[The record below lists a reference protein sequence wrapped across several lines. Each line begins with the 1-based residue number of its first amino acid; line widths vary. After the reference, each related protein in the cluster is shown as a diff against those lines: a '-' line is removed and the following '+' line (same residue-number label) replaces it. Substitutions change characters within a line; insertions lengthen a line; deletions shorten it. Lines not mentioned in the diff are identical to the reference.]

1 MQQHSFFARPVAVP
15 AFPRMKGTLRVQIN
29 HEPRPSWTTLDRS
42 LSMLSGASCP
52 SSSPNRDIY
61 CIYIFNNVNEPTPY
75 LLINIQFYTNAYIY
89 ICKKERDIY
98 IYVQRYRLRNPPCRV
113 ILAGYWS
120 SARGRLVAA
129 GARLL
134 HSLSP
139 CALIG
144 QGSLSPP
151 LLLVIAHT
159 FLSGPVAVPTLQV
172 AFVYVSGRT
181 VLPAPG
187 FDPC

>member
-1 MQQHSFFARPVAVP
+1 MR
-15 AFPRMKGTLRVQIN
+15 
-29 HEPRPSWTTLDRS
+29 
-42 LSMLSGASCP
+42 
-52 SSSPNRDIY
+52 
-61 CIYIFNNVNEPTPY
+61 IYIYV
-75 LLINIQFYTNAYIY
+75 
-89 ICKKERDIY
+89 Y

-151 LLLVIAHT
+151 LLLASVYT
-159 FLSGPVAVPTLQV
+159 FLCVSLPALSFAG
-172 AFVYVSGRT
+172 AFVYVLGNFA
-181 VLPAPG
+181 LPPPG
-187 FDPC
+187 FDLC

>member
-1 MQQHSFFARPVAVP
+1 
-15 AFPRMKGTLRVQIN
+15 L
-29 HEPRPSWTTLDRS
+29 EL
-42 LSMLSGASCP
+42 
-52 SSSPNRDIY
+52 
-61 CIYIFNNVNEPTPY
+61 
-75 LLINIQFYTNAYIY
+75 
-89 ICKKERDIY
+89 
-98 IYVQRYRLRNPPCRV
+98 
-113 ILAGYWS
+113 
-120 SARGRLVAA
+120 ARGRSVAA
-129 GARLL
+129 GVRRFRFAFT
-134 HSLSP
+134 